1 MTETAAPHEPAA
13 PPLERLPGRWRR
25 WLGAWR
31 RWSLWALL
39 LALVASMLVT
49 LVWLAGRYEA
59 GEVQS
64 RLERDSA
71 DAVADIRN
79 AFAHNLQNL
88 QALQAGDPDLAAWE
102 ARAAELLSTRR
113 ELVRIE
119 WRDTQLLLRAHAES
133 PYRPLPWDA
142 TTRSGTHSETM
153 LACTNAR
160 RITGPSY
167 SSSYFQPLP
176 DGMGAEMME
185 VCLPLIQDGRVRGFL
200 VATYALQTVLQSI
213 GSGTSRQPV

>member
-64 RLERDSA
+64 RL
-71 DAVADIRN
+71 
-79 AFAHNLQNL
+79 
-88 QALQAGDPDLAAWE
+88 
-102 ARAAELLSTRR
+102 
-113 ELVRIE
+113 
-119 WRDTQLLLRAHAES
+119 
-133 PYRPLPWDA
+133 
-142 TTRSGTHSETM
+142 
-153 LACTNAR
+153 
-160 RITGPSY
+160 
-167 SSSYFQPLP
+167 
-176 DGMGAEMME
+176 
-185 VCLPLIQDGRVRGFL
+185 
-200 VATYALQTVLQSI
+200 
-213 GSGTSRQPV
+213 

>member
-88 QALQAGDPDLAAWE
+88 QALQAGDPDLAIWE
-102 ARAAELLSTRR
+102 SRAGDLLTQRR

-119 WRDTQLLLRAHAES
+119 WRDTQLQLRAHAQT
-133 PYRPLPWDA
+133 PYRPQGA
-142 TTRSGTHSETM
+142 TRPSAPACAPRQRWPAPTRGASP
-153 LACTNAR
+153 
-160 RITGPSY
+160 GPPTPPAT
-167 SSSYFQPLP
+167 SSPCP
-176 DGMGAEMME
+176 MAWA
-185 VCLPLIQDGRVRGFL
+185 PR
-200 VATYALQTVLQSI
+200 
-213 GSGTSRQPV
+213 